1 MTSGKENAEKA
12 LGRRPVRL
20 GKASESGKI
29 EDVYVYEAAAANAA
43 IKMAGVEVG
52 LFVDRKDVR
61 LVTSEY
67 DKMTDTE
74 LAQRLAE
81 AAKLLLAGPV
91 IEHDGIDLIGGSP
104 SVPPESRT

>member
-52 LFVDRKDVR
+52 LFVRNEEI
-61 LVTSEY
+61 T
-67 DKMTDTE
+67 M
-74 LAQRLAE
+74 Q
-81 AAKLLLAGPV
+81 AAP
-91 IEHDGIDLIGGSP
+91 
-104 SVPPESRT
+104 TF